1 MALGN
6 NIKTLVDGMQ
16 VTYAA
21 IAEHCG
27 TDTQAIQQ
35 LAARDSKKSQFA
47 QSIAEYFGIDVGM
60 LMFGTEN
67 DIQRYIKSVST
78 DSIHPVYR
86 TQDNEE
92 TSYAHKAQESSLS
105 YLINNDKSSK
115 VIPVLRVI
123 TCGLREYVDMS
134 SKHNTSNLGGILW
147 PTKDPHAY
155 AVKVFGSDLLPR
167 CRHGE
172 YVIIEPSIEVS
183 PGDDVYV
190 ISKSSDQPLLCI
202 YHYKSDGM
210 YFFEDLNGKGSKTS
224 IPSDE
229 IESVNFVA
237 GFVKPSL
244 HVDLP

>member
-6 NIKTLVDGMQ
+6 NIKTLVDGLH

-35 LAARDSKKSQFA
+35 LAARDSRKSQFA
-47 QSIAEYFGIDVGM
+47 QSIADYFKIDVGT
-60 LMFGTEN
+60 LMFGNEH
-67 DIQRYIKSVST
+67 DMQKYIEVRSSAKDYKEFGTYLAVGQGEHVFSNET
-78 DSIHPVYR
+78 
-86 TQDNEE
+86 TQNYQTTLEK
-92 TSYAHKAQESSLS
+92 T
-105 YLINNDKSSK
+105 SK

-123 TCGLREYVDMS
+123 TCGLREYVDMN
-134 SKHNTSNLGGILW
+134 SKRNTSNLGGILW
-147 PTKDPHAY
+147 PTKDANAY

-172 YVIIEPSIEVS
+172 YVIIEPSNKVS

-190 ISKSSDQPLLCI
+190 VSKSSEQPLLCI
-202 YHYKSDGM
+202 FNYESDGM
-210 YFFEDLNGKGSKTS
+210 HFFEDLNGRGSKMS
-224 IPSDE
+224 IPSHD
-229 IESVNFVA
+229 IESISFVA

-244 HVDLP
+244 HVDIT